1 MYNNGGIVNDLG
13 TSMNWFSHGGFKKS
27 PYLDIPGVS
36 LSRPLIEHLV
46 RARVLSL
53 PNVVLLDNTP
63 AKALRSSEDKHRVTG
78 VMIEGKQGKEFTRL
92 DADLVVDRMGRG
104 SQTSKWL
111 RGLGY
116 AEVPTSE
123 MKINVTYT
131 TRLYKREPEDVRGR
145 LWIACTR

>member
-1 MYNNGGIVNDLG
+1 
-13 TSMNWFSHGGFKKS
+13 
-27 PYLDIPGVS
+27 
-36 LSRPLIEHLV
+36 
-46 RARVLSL
+46 
-53 PNVVLLDNTP
+53 
-63 AKALRSSEDKHRVTG
+63 
-78 VMIEGKQGKEFTRL
+78 MIEGKQGKEFTRL

-111 RGLGY
+111 QGLGY

-131 TRLYKREPEDVRGR
+131 TRLYKRYPEDVRGR